1 MCARV
6 HTRTH
11 THTHYKIIQ
20 MHNFK
25 SVATCQLCFRVELDV
40 SLYSWGFPEAA
51 YKMQTLDFGILSVNS
66 C

>member
-1 MCARV
+1 M
-6 HTRTH
+6 
-11 THTHYKIIQ
+11 IQ

-25 SVATCQLCFRVELDV
+25 SVATCQPCLKVELDV

-51 YKMQTLDFGILSVNS
+51 YEMQTLDFGILSVNS